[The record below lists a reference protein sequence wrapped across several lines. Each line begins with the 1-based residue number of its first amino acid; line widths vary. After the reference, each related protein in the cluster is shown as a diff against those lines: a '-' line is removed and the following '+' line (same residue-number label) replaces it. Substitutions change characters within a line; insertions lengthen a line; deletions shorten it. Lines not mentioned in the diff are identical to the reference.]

1 MFNKCSVSTLFFIL
15 FYTLC
20 FSQNALKQ
28 KESIAIFNED
38 SLLQNIRILSS
49 DAYEGRRTGTKGA
62 DKAKEYIINQFHVY
76 NVLPLNTT
84 YEQRFSFF
92 TKRKN
97 YNGTNILGLIKG
109 TDNPERYIVIS
120 AHYDHEGIKN
130 GEIYNGAD
138 DDASG
143 IGALISFAEYF
154 QNNPPKHSVVLA
166 AFDAEELGLEGSK
179 YYVNNSI
186 VSLNKIMLNLNMDMI
201 SRSETNT
208 LFAVG
213 TRFNNTLKQVITNFN
228 QPEQVKMLVGHD
240 GEDGLENWV
249 YSSDH
254 ASFHK
259 KGVPFLYF
267 GVDDHEDY
275 HTPNDDYENIQ
286 PEFYKESVKLI
297 MAVFN
302 KIDTLNF

>member
-1 MFNKCSVSTLFFIL
+1 MIKKCSLINSFFVL
-15 FYTLC
+15 FYLLG

-28 KESIAIFNED
+28 NESIDLFSEEA
-38 SLLQNIRILSS
+38 LLQNVRTLSS
-49 DAYEGRRTGTKGA
+49 DGFEGRRTGTQGA
-62 DKAKEYIINQFHVY
+62 DKAKQYIINQFQIN
-76 NVLPLNTT
+76 NVLPFCTNF
-84 YEQRFSFF
+84 EQRFSFF
-92 TKRKN
+92 IKRKN
-97 YNGTNILGLIKG
+97 YDGTNILGLIKG
-109 TDNPERYIVIS
+109 TDNPEKYIVIS
-120 AHYDHEGIKN
+120 AHYDHEGIKE
-130 GEIYNGAD
+130 GLIYNGAD

-154 QNNPPKHSVVLA
+154 KKNPPKHSVILA

-179 YYVNNSI
+179 YFVNNSI
-186 VSLNKIMLNLNMDMI
+186 VSLNTIMLNINMDMI
-201 SRSETNT
+201 SRSDTNE

-213 TRFNNTLKQVITNFN
+213 TRFNNTLKQVITNFD
-228 QPEQVKMLVGHD
+228 QPGYVKMLIGHD
-240 GEDGLENWV
+240 GEDGLENWI

-275 HTPNDDYENIQ
+275 HTPNDDYENIH
-286 PEFYKESVKLI
+286 PEFYKESVRLI
-297 MAVFN
+297 IEVFS

>member
-1 MFNKCSVSTLFFIL
+1 MLYKCNFCTLFFVL
-15 FYTLC
+15 LYTVC
-20 FSQNALKQ
+20 FSQNALEQ
-28 KESIAIFNED
+28 RESMAPFNED
-38 SLLQNIRILSS
+38 ALLNNIRTLSS
-49 DAYEGRRTGTKGA
+49 DTFEGRRTGTKGA
-62 DKAKEYIINQFHVY
+62 DKAKGYIIDQFQLL
-76 NVLPLNTT
+76 NVLPLNTN

-92 TKRKN
+92 TKRIN

-154 QNNPPKHSVVLA
+154 KNNPPKHSVVLA

-179 YYVNNSI
+179 YYANNSI

-201 SRSETNT
+201 SRSETKE
-208 LFAVG
+208 LFVVG
-213 TRFNNTLKQVITNFN
+213 TRFNPTLKQVITNFD
-228 QPEQVKMLVGHD
+228 QTEHVKMVVGHD

-259 KGVPFLYF
+259 KGIPFLYF

-297 MAVFN
+297 IAVFK
-302 KIDTLNF
+302 KIDTLNI